1 MSTSA
6 KILVV
11 DDEDDLRTAI
21 GMMLTSAG
29 YDVCEAS
36 DGMQGVTVFKRE
48 QPSLVIMDVMMPQ
61 LDGFSA
67 CRAIRAL
74 APDVPLLFLSAKHDI
89 SDIET
94 GFTLGADDYL
104 AKPFRQRELLLRVEA
119 LLRRAARTASL
130 ENVVRLGD
138 LEIDYERREVRIEGT
153 PAPLTPKEFALM
165 ALFGRNLGRTFSND
179 ELIEGVWGADYLGT
193 SISIP
198 VYIRHLR
205 EKIERNP
212 AQPTY
217 LKTVVRLGYK
227 LGD

>member
-1 MSTSA
+1 MST

-21 GMMLTSAG
+21 SMMLSSAG
-29 YDVCEAS
+29 YSVCEAPN
-36 DGMQGVTVFKRE
+36 GLEGIQVFKRE
-48 QPSLVIMDVMMPQ
+48 RPDLVVMDVMMPQ

-67 CRAIRAL
+67 CRIIREVD
-74 APDVPLLFLSAKHDI
+74 PHVPLLFLSAKHDI
-89 SDIET
+89 SDMET

-119 LLRRAARTASL
+119 LLRRAVRPASL
-130 ENVVRLGD
+130 ETVVRLGD
-138 LEIDYERREVRIEGT
+138 LEIDYERREVRVKGT
-153 PAPLTPKEFALM
+153 VASLTPKEFALM
-165 ALFGRNLGRTFSND
+165 ALFGRNRGRTFSND

-205 EKIERNP
+205 EKIEDNP
-212 AQPTY
+212 AQPVY
-217 LKTVVRLGYK
+217 LKTVVRMGYR

>member
-1 MSTSA
+1 MSA

-11 DDEDDLRTAI
+11 DDEEDLRTAI
-21 GMMLTSAG
+21 VMMLSGAD
-29 YDVCEAS
+29 YEVCQAS
-36 DGMQGVTVFKRE
+36 DGAQGVEVFCRE
-48 QPSLVIMDVMMPQ
+48 QPDLVIMDVMMPQ
-61 LDGFSA
+61 LDGFAA
-67 CRAIRAL
+67 CRAIRKVN
-74 APDVPLLFLSAKHDI
+74 PHVPLLFLSAKHDI
-89 SDIET
+89 SDMET

-119 LLRRAARTASL
+119 LLRRAARTVSL
-130 ENVVRLGD
+130 ESVVRLGS

-165 ALFGRNLGRTFSND
+165 ALFGRNLGRAFSNN
-179 ELIEGVWGADYLGT
+179 ELIEGVWGADYIGT

-212 AQPTY
+212 AQPEY